1 MKKNLFFLAAAALM
15 AAACSNEDGDK
26 ASMPAKINV
35 KTTMSAAITRTS
47 TEYQGAALDAAS
59 SPAIYVVK
67 EGTTAITNGYFYQN
81 ITATVSGAALTTGST
96 TLYFPQDKTDVDVY
110 VYAPKKDN
118 VADLTAGISHT
129 ISSDQYTKAN
139 YLASDFVVGKQNVEY
154 DNDGDATADEDQ
166 EVTIKLFH
174 AMSKIKLV
182 ITDADGQ
189 TSTLGQLKMAT
200 LSNIKPTAVV
210 YPVKSPGASDANSA
224 LATNETVGTASGDPV
239 IVKLLDTDTD
249 SSSEGATTSTTLY
262 GIVPPQT
269 LASALTLT
277 IGNNTYA
284 TEANITNTL
293 APGYEY
299 TFNVKLT
306 QAELT
311 VTSVTIEPWTS
322 AGAGTDVDVK

>member
-47 TEYQGAALDAAS
+47 VEYQGNALDAAS

-67 EGTTAITNGYFYQN
+67 EGTTAITDGYFYKN
-81 ITATVSGAALTTGST
+81 IAATGTSSLTTT
-96 TLYFPQDKTDVDVY
+96 PTLYFPQDKTDVDVY
-110 VYAPKKDN
+110 VYAPKKETGIDN
-118 VADLTAGISHT
+118 LTTGISHT
-129 ISSDQYTKAN
+129 IETSQYTKAN
-139 YLASDFVVGKQNVEY
+139 YLASDFVVGKQNVTY
-154 DNDGDATADEDQ
+154 NADNAD
-166 EVTIKLFH
+166 VTVKLFH

-182 ITDADGQ
+182 ITDADGE

-210 YPVKSPGASDANSA
+210 YPVKSPGASDVNSA
-224 LATNETVGTASGDPV
+224 LATNETVGAASGSPV
-239 IVKLLDTDTD
+239 TVKLLDTDTD
-249 SSSEGATTSTTLY
+249 SSSEGAATSTTLY

-277 IGNNTYA
+277 IGANTYA

-306 QAELT
+306 QAKLT

-322 AGAGTDVDVK
+322 AGAGTDVTVK

>member
-47 TEYQGAALDAAS
+47 TEYQGAALDDES

-81 ITATVSGAALTTGST
+81 IAATGTSSLTTT
-96 TLYFPQDKTDVDVY
+96 PTLYFPQDKTDVDVY
-110 VYAPKKDN
+110 VYAPRKDEGID
-118 VADLTAGISHT
+118 DLTTGISHT
-129 ISSDQYTKAN
+129 INTNQYTKAA
-139 YLASDFVVGKQNVEY
+139 YLASDFVIGKQNVAYSES
-154 DNDGDATADEDQ
+154 DAS
-166 EVTIKLFH
+166 VTVKLFH

-182 ITDADGQ
+182 ITDADGKN
-189 TSTLGQLKMAT
+189 TTLEQLKMAT
-200 LSNIKPTAVV
+200 LSNIRPTAVV
-210 YPVKSPGASDANSA
+210 YPVKSPGASDENSA
-224 LATNETVGTASGDPV
+224 LATNETVGAASGDPV

-249 SSSEGATTSTTLY
+249 SSSEGAATSTTLY

-277 IGNNTYA
+277 IGTNTY
-284 TEANITNTL
+284 TTTDNITSTL
-293 APGYEY
+293 DPGYEY
-299 TFNVKLT
+299 TFNVKLS
-306 QAELT
+306 QAKLT
-311 VTSVTIEPWTS
+311 VTSVTIQEWSEGT
-322 AGAGTDVDVK
+322 AGNVTVK